1 MIYNL
6 GEANS
11 LVSHLVA
18 QLRDVEIQKNRMLF
32 RKNLFRLG
40 QIAGYELSKTL
51 EYETRAVET
60 PLGVCPSSVIKEPVV
75 LGTILRAGLPLHDGL
90 LDFLDASDNAFIS
103 AYRKHAPD
111 GSFKIELEYVS
122 CPSLDGRVLILADPM
137 LATGQ
142 SLALTLQELR
152 EFGVPKTTHIVC
164 AIAARPGIK
173 FVQSMVPNAHIWTA
187 AIDEELNDKA
197 YIVPG
202 LGDAGD
208 LSYGL
213 KLQY

>member
-11 LVSHLVA
+11 LVTHIVA
-18 QLRDVEIQKNRMLF
+18 QLRDVEIQKSRMLF

-40 QIAGYELSKTL
+40 QIFGYEISKTL
-51 EYETRAVET
+51 EYSTRQVRT
-60 PLGVCPSSVIKEPVV
+60 PLGMCPSPVLKEPAVI
-75 LGTILRAGLPLHDGL
+75 GTILRAGLPLHDGL
-90 LDFLDASDNAFIS
+90 LDFFDEADNAFIS

-122 CPSLDGRVLILADPM
+122 CPSLDGRVLILSDPM

-152 EFGVPKTTHIVC
+152 EYGAPKQTHIVC

-173 FVQSMVPNAHIWTA
+173 FVQSMIPDAHIWTA

-213 KLQY
+213 KIQY